1 MKMMLVLML
10 PNLRQWRVLSIMDPF
25 PPFHHPHKWLLWSFY
40 NKEIRRA
47 QPSRVSNGED
57 TGNQKE
63 SQMFWTN
70 PNILQKGRRIKT
82 FCQKFNHIYVETL
95 NLRRKQVGTRQGSRR
110 IGPRTVGPRTVGPR
124 TVGPRTV
131 GPWGRNPPTDI
142 YPPIVG
148 RIYPIPVYDI
158 NWHVFT
164 KNIKIKKIRYGTLRP
179 NGEHSP
185 FDV

>member
-1 MKMMLVLML
+1 MAPVRKMVLMLMLML
-10 PNLRQWRVLSIMDPF
+10 PNLRQQCRVLSIMDPF

-63 SQMFWTN
+63 SQMFWNN

-95 NLRRKQVGTRQGSRR
+95 NLRRKQVGTDSGENLFVFHFGEKLFRSLMFIRKVSKSSW
-110 IGPRTVGPRTVGPR
+110 PSTFAKA
-124 TVGPRTV
+124 
-131 GPWGRNPPTDI
+131 WAK
-142 YPPIVG
+142 
-148 RIYPIPVYDI
+148 VY
-158 NWHVFT
+158 
-164 KNIKIKKIRYGTLRP
+164 K
-179 NGEHSP
+179 
-185 FDV
+185 